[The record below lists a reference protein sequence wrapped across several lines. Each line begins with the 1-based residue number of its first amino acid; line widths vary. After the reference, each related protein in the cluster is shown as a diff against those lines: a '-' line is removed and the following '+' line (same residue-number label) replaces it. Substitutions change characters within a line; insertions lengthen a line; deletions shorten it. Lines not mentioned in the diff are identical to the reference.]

1 MQHIMTLRK
10 LDNKTQLKCIRT
22 NFTYL
27 LDIRNMITKIVCY
40 MIWDQYIIENK
51 YV

>member
-10 LDNKTQLKCIRT
+10 LGNKTQLKCIRT

-27 LDIRNMITKIVCY
+27 LDIKNMMTEDLWKAL
-40 MIWDQYIIENK
+40 QT
-51 YV
+51 